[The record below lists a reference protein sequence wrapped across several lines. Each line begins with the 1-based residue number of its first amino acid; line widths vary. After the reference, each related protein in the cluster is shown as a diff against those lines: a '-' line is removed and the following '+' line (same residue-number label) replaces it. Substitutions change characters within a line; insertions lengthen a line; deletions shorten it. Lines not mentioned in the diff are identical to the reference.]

1 MGELEGAMN
10 ATLTILGC
18 GSAIPTRKNNPS
30 GQILEMRDKQFLID
44 CGEGI
49 QITMRQTAQR
59 TSRLDHIFISHLHG
73 DHCFGLIGLIS
84 TLAMMGRT
92 RNLYIHAQPDL
103 EKLLRPQID
112 YFCNGMAFE
121 IIFCNFN
128 PRKHEIIYEDRSLTV
143 KTLPLKHR
151 VPCCGFLFEEKQK
164 ERHIIKEMID
174 KFDIP
179 LSAIPAIKEGADF
192 MTEVGVLIT
201 NDRLTTDPTPPIRY
215 AYCSDT
221 AYLEKLIPLIEGVD
235 CLYHEA
241 TFTKDM
247 ADRAKETQHSTARQ
261 AATIAQKAGVK
272 KLIIGHFSARVIEQ
286 NIFLEEAKAVFPN
299 TYLAKERETY
309 SIG

>member
-1 MGELEGAMN
+1 
-10 ATLTILGC
+10 
-18 GSAIPTRKNNPS
+18 
-30 GQILEMRDKQFLID
+30 MRDKQFLID

-84 TLAMMGRT
+84 TLAMMDRT
-92 RNLYIHAQPDL
+92 RDIYIHAQPDL
-103 EKLLRPQID
+103 EKLLRPQLD
-112 YFCNGMAFE
+112 YFCAGIPFDV
-121 IIFCNFN
+121 IFCNFN

-164 ERHIIKEMID
+164 ERHIIKEMLD
-174 KFDIP
+174 AYRIP
-179 LSAIPAIKEGADF
+179 LAAIPSLKAGEDYT
-192 MTEVGVLIT
+192 TEDGTIIPNT
-201 NDRLTTDPTPPIRY
+201 RLTTEPTAPIRY

-221 AYLEKLIPLIEGVD
+221 AYLEKLIPLIRDVD

-241 TFTKDM
+241 TFTQDM
-247 ADRAKETQHSTARQ
+247 ADRAKETQHSTAQQ

-272 KLIIGHFSARVIEQ
+272 KLIIGHFSARVTDQ
-286 NIFLEEAKAVFPN
+286 NIFLQEAQAVFPH
-299 TYLAKERETY
+299 TLLAKEREVYTF
-309 SIG
+309 